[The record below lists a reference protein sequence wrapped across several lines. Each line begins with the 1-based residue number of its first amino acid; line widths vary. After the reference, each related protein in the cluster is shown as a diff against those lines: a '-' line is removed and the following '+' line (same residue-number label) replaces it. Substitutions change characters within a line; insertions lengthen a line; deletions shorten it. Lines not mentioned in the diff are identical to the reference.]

1 MIRTGIVA
9 GDLLS
14 MLGVRFLLDKEPG
27 IQVVFAAGELE
38 AIDDHDIECLVLD
51 TRLLP
56 EWHARQASGGQPAVP
71 VVCLADDRVADSA
84 PEIDPAVTEVIL
96 RDATPGQL
104 PAAIRR
110 IAISRHTATSTA
122 VALSPREQEVL
133 RHIADGFTHGQ
144 AAFRIGISHHTV
156 DTYVKRI
163 RVKLGVGNKAQLV
176 RAALALAD
184 AA

>member
-1 MIRTGIVA
+1 MIRTGIVES
-9 GDLLS
+9 DLLS
-14 MLGVRFLLDKEPG
+14 MLGVQFLLEKEPG

-38 AIDDHDIECLVLD
+38 AIGDHDIECLVLD
-51 TRLLP
+51 SRLLP
-56 EWHARQASGGQPAVP
+56 AWKGSDVP
-71 VVCLADDRVADSA
+71 VVALADEADERAGVISRHEA
-84 PEIDPAVTEVIL
+84 PA
-96 RDATPGQL
+96 QL
-104 PAAIRR
+104 PAAVRR
-110 IAISRHTATSTA
+110 IAVSRKAAAPAA

-144 AAFRIGISHHTV
+144 AAYRIGISHHTV